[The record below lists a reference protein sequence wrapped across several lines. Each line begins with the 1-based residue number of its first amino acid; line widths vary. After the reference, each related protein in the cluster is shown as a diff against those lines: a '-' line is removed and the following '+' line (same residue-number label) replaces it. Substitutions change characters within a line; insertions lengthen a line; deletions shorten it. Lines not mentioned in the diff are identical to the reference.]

1 MRFIS
6 KLFLLI
12 VFCGYLDTSFAQI
25 PGNYKGIFS
34 GTPWLDDRGN
44 TVSAHGANIIKDNGK
59 FYLFGEAHSDTS
71 NAFVGFN
78 CYSSTDLYSWKFE
91 SVALPQQ
98 ANGRLGPNRV
108 GERPK
113 VLKCP
118 ATGGFIMLIHTDT
131 LTYKDPCV
139 GYATSKNITGP
150 YTFQGPILFNGEPI
164 KKWDMGSF
172 QDDDGN
178 GYLLVHSGNIYKLS
192 DDYKSIVEQVA
203 KNVESEGE
211 SPAMFKK
218 DGIYYWL
225 ASHRTSWERNDNFY
239 YTAKSIYGPWENK
252 GIFAPK
258 NSLTWNSQTS
268 FVLPIIGTKD
278 TTYMFMGDRW
288 SFPKQ
293 ASAATYVWQPINISG
308 NSISIPTLRQGW
320 LIDTK
325 TGVVSASTDKENF
338 AKAKPA
344 KHINFKGEWENLSVA
359 GIGKV
364 WASDEKDASVSVSFK
379 GTQIHLYGLC
389 DDVGGYASVKLLSKK
404 GDILATSILD
414 FYCKNIVTDLKYGS
428 PVLSKDTYILKISVL
443 GEHGNW
449 SDKRR
454 SIYGSKG
461 NFVKLGNIR
470 VSN

>member
-1 MRFIS
+1 
-6 KLFLLI
+6 
-12 VFCGYLDTSFAQI
+12 
-25 PGNYKGIFS
+25 
-34 GTPWLDDRGN
+34 
-44 TVSAHGANIIKDNGK
+44 
-59 FYLFGEAHSDTS
+59 
-71 NAFVGFN
+71 
-78 CYSSTDLYSWKFE
+78 
-91 SVALPQQ
+91 
-98 ANGRLGPNRV
+98 
-108 GERPK
+108 
-113 VLKCP
+113 
-118 ATGGFIMLIHTDT
+118 
-131 LTYKDPCV
+131 
-139 GYATSKNITGP
+139 
-150 YTFQGPILFNGEPI
+150 
-164 KKWDMGSF
+164 
-172 QDDDGN
+172 
-178 GYLLVHSGNIYKLS
+178 
-192 DDYKSIVEQVA
+192 
-203 KNVESEGE
+203 
-211 SPAMFKK
+211 MFKK

-239 YTAKSIYGPWENK
+239 YTSKSIYGPWENK

-278 TTYMFMGDRW
+278 TTFMFMGDRW

-344 KHINFKGEWENLSVA
+344 KHINFKGEWKNLSVV

-414 FYCKNIVTDLKYGS
+414 FYCKNIVTDLKYVS

-443 GEHGNW
+443 GERGNW

-470 VSN
+470 VYNKQ